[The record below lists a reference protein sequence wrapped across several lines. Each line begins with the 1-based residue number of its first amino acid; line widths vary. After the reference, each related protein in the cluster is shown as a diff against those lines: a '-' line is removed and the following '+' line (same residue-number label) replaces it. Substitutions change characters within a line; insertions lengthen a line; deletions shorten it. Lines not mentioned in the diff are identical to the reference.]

1 MSVNIDALPRIENDA
16 RVKKLQGSLKELA
29 ADLEEAMARLDA
41 ARQEA
46 TAAHHEAD
54 ELGIEVY
61 ASDDVTEK
69 DVQAAEEKAEA
80 LTDEVAATER
90 KIDHIETA
98 IDRVKER
105 LKAERDEAGPRV
117 YDQFAAASL
126 ETSRQVLDVLPAAI
140 EALQRMDK
148 VRQLASGQKVH
159 QPGDERPRL
168 GTPIRA
174 EKIAPRLDEAL
185 LLAEKTANEL
195 AEYLKG

>member
-1 MSVNIDALPRIENDA
+1 MSVNIEKLPRIENDA
-16 RVKKLQGSLKELA
+16 RVKKLQASLKELA

-46 TAAHHEAD
+46 TTAHHEAD
-54 ELGIEVY
+54 ELEIEQY
-61 ASDDVTEK
+61 ASDDVTEQ
-69 DVQAAEEKAEA
+69 DVQAAQAQAKA

-148 VRQLASGQKVH
+148 VRQLASGQKVR
-159 QPGDERPRL
+159 QAGDERPRL
-168 GTPIRA
+168 GTPIHASRLVS
-174 EKIAPRLDEAL
+174 KLDEAMV
-185 LLAEKTANEL
+185 LAEKTKDQLE
-195 AEYLKG
+195 EYVEG